1 MLILY
6 ILYVNILYILYVN
19 ILYILYYKVIFRWKS
34 SQLMV
39 FFPLVAWLPCWADV
53 LPRWPIQLLQAWKG
67 GKCWSLG
74 QSKRS

>member
-1 MLILY
+1 MLILYIY

-39 FFPLVAWLPCWADV
+39 FFSAGRLAAM
-53 LPRWPIQLLQAWKG
+53 
-67 GKCWSLG
+67 LG
-74 QSKRS
+74 